1 MFFDKILSPDKK
13 EQRVIENIRE
23 HIKLLCTACNTFR
36 LGIGKNNR
44 KLINDVAELER
55 KGDSIRRE
63 IISNIYNGAFLPY
76 LRPDLCRFV
85 EIVDRV
91 FDLIEDAAFLYLS
104 IEIPE
109 HANREENNA
118 SFFMGIPEPVKNECG
133 RVTFLN
139 VRICE
144 MLLITFEAML
154 KGEDLSEK
162 TLAIRIYEKKI
173 DDIKF
178 NILEE
183 IRKID
188 IDNFWEGKI
197 LSDFIAAITRV
208 SDIIEDASDHIQII
222 SVSMR

>member
-1 MFFDKILSPDKK
+1 MFFDKILSHDKK
-13 EQRVIENIRE
+13 EQRVIENIRG

-76 LRPDLCRFV
+76 LRPDLCKFV

-91 FDLIEDAAFLYLS
+91 FDLIEDTAFLYLS
-104 IEIPE
+104 MEIPE
-109 HANREENNA
+109 HSDREENSV
-118 SFFMGIPEPVKNECG
+118 SFFMKIPEPIKNDCARVAFFNVK
-133 RVTFLN
+133 
-139 VRICE
+139 ICE

-154 KGEDLSEK
+154 KGEDLGEK

-178 NILEE
+178 NMLEE
-183 IRKID
+183 IRKVD
-188 IDNFWEGKI
+188 INNFWDGKI
-197 LSDFIAAITRV
+197 LSDFITTITKV